1 MNGFA
6 AVPPWDGA
14 AFAVAQYM
22 ALAQAAF
29 MFGRSLTTLLIA
41 AIAAS
46 PALAQS
52 ASTSIPDPSGI
63 ALFGMGLA
71 GVIIGRHFS
80 RRRPD

>member
-14 AFAVAQYM
+14 AFAVAQC
-22 ALAQAAF
+22 ALPEQGRV
-29 MFGRSLTTLLIA
+29 MFGRSLTLILMTA
-41 AIAAS
+41 SAVS

-52 ASTSIPDPSGI
+52 GGSSIPDPSGI

-71 GVIIGRHFS
+71 GVITGRHFS
-80 RRRPD
+80 RKRPD

>member
-1 MNGFA
+1 MNRLG
-6 AVPPWDGA
+6 AVPPWDA
-14 AFAVAQYM
+14 AVFAVAQFAM
-22 ALAQAAF
+22 SEQGAV
-29 MFGRSLTTLLIA
+29 MFGRSLTPALF
-41 AIAAS
+41 AILFAS

-52 ASTSIPDPSGI
+52 GGSSIPDPSGI

>member
-1 MNGFA
+1 
-6 AVPPWDGA
+6 
-14 AFAVAQYM
+14 
-22 ALAQAAF
+22 
-29 MFGRSLTTLLIA
+29 MFGRSLTLILTT

-46 PALAQS
+46 PAMAQTGGS
-52 ASTSIPDPSGI
+52 SIPDPSGI

>member
-1 MNGFA
+1 
-6 AVPPWDGA
+6 
-14 AFAVAQYM
+14 
-22 ALAQAAF
+22 

>member
-6 AVPPWDGA
+6 AVPPWDA
-14 AFAVAQYM
+14 AVFAVAQFASPEQCRGM
-22 ALAQAAF
+22 L
-29 MFGRSLTTLLIA
+29 GRSLTLILTT

-52 ASTSIPDPSGI
+52 GGSSIPDPSGI

-80 RRRPD
+80 RKRPD